1 MTRTRR
7 RFLGAVAGATT
18 VGVAGCLG
26 GGQGSDDG
34 APATD
39 ESGEG
44 DGEERRDGGGDGSGG
59 GNTLGSHPAATGLDG
74 QPRLGPPPGEAAGTI
89 VAFEDPSCHRCR
101 VFEEQTAPRIR
112 SELVDP
118 GDATLVF
125 RGFPNVYPWGEVG
138 VRALEATYA
147 RDADAHWTLLDH
159 YFDEQATFEGEGREA
174 VLPRTREFLAAETA
188 VDADAVAAAVEDG
201 EADAA
206 VEADLAAG
214 EEAGVNGTP
223 TVFLFRDGEYRTQA
237 TGSVGFEFVTTALGL

>member
-7 RFLGAVAGATT
+7 RFLGTVAGATT
-18 VGVAGCLG
+18 VGVTGCLS
-26 GGQGSDDG
+26 GGQGSGGG
-34 APATD
+34 ASAAD
-39 ESGEG
+39 ESDESAGEG
-44 DGEERRDGGGDGSGG
+44 SGDSNGD
-59 GNTLGSHPAATGLDG
+59 GNTLDTHPAATALDG

-101 VFEEQTAPRIR
+101 VFEEQTTPRIR

-138 VRALEATYA
+138 LKALEATHA
-147 RDADAHWTLLDH
+147 RDADAHWALLDH
-159 YFDEQATFEGEGREA
+159 YFDEQATFESEGREA

-188 VDADAVAAAVEDG
+188 VDADAVVTAVEGG

-206 VEADLAAG
+206 VEADRAAG
-214 EEAGVNGTP
+214 AEAGVNGTP
-223 TVFLFRDGEYRTQA
+223 AVFLFRDGEYRTQA

>member
-7 RFLGAVAGATT
+7 RFLGAVAGTT
-18 VGVAGCLG
+18 AVGVTGCLG
-26 GGQGSDDG
+26 GGQGSGDG
-34 APATD
+34 APTTD
-39 ESGEG
+39 ENGES
-44 DGEERRDGGGDGSGG
+44 GGGSNDSGG
-59 GNTLGSHPAATGLDG
+59 GNTLGNHPAAVGISD

-138 VRALEATYA
+138 VTALEATYA
-147 RDADAHWTLLDH
+147 RDADAHWALLDH
-159 YFDEQATFEGEGREA
+159 YFDEQAAFEGEGREA

-188 VDADAVAAAVEDG
+188 VDADAVVSAVEDG
-201 EADAA
+201 AADAA